1 MHRSLVLGS
10 MDILESLFQT
20 KNADYNAKKEGKED
34 EEAADEAESGSDEA
48 EADEQNGEP
57 PPKRVK
63 RDSKPL
69 LANRRSR
76 PERGKFT
83 ILDGTSVAEP
93 DEILDI
99 DFNADL
105 LQRIFRDSRV
115 GIQFLARYGII
126 PNTRECKIESC
137 PKEQLMSL
145 IKHANGF
152 VWRCRSCRK
161 RRERRVITKISVYE
175 GTFLFFSRMPMNK
188 FFIFMLVWCENA
200 GYTASEYNRLLGE
213 FRLVEETIH
222 NTIGFIRDH
231 IQSWCLLRSSLHPIG
246 GKGLIVELLETL
258 HTEDVS
264 AKHRSR
270 RERRFTMRLVL
281 ICWQTDEIVTVE
293 LPDRQ
298 FLPSTLVK
306 AVENNVKQGST
317 IVMRDLLM
325 KRFGEKE
332 ELDEMLENHTLKTIA
347 DVWCDMDEEER
358 DKQFMKTLMES
369 VQPLPAEPFAYEY
382 YFRRTFIDKPFNNLL
397 KAIRELYSAHHVTQ
411 SDLAGL

>member
-1 MHRSLVLGS
+1 

-20 KNADYNAKKEGKED
+20 TNANFTTSRRDVKE
-34 EEAADEAESGSDEA
+34 EEEVIDEAESGSDEA
-48 EADEQNGEP
+48 ADIEEQTGGEP
-57 PPKRVK
+57 PPRKIKREPK
-63 RDSKPL
+63 QIIT
-69 LANRRSR
+69 NRRSR

-83 ILDGTSVAEP
+83 ILDGIAVAEP
-93 DEILDI
+93 DEILNI
-99 DFNADL
+99 DFDADL
-105 LQRIFRDSRV
+105 IQRIFRDSRV
-115 GIQFLARYGII
+115 GCGIQFLARYGII
-126 PNTRECKIESC
+126 PNTRECKIDSC

-188 FFIFMLVWCENA
+188 FFIFMLVWCEHA

-231 IQSWCLLRSSLHPIG
+231 IQSWCLLQSSPFPIG
-246 GKGLIVELLETL
+246 GKGHIVELLETL

-270 RERRFTMRLVL
+270 RERRFSMRLVL
-281 ICWQTDEIVTVE
+281 ICWNTNEIVTVA

-298 FLPSTLVK
+298 FLPETLVN
-306 AVENNVKQGST
+306 AVENNVKEGST
-317 IVMRDLLM
+317 IVMRDLLI

-332 ELDEMLENHTLKTIA
+332 ELDAMLENHTLKTIA
-347 DVWCDMDEEER
+347 DVWCEMDEEER

-369 VQPLPAEPFAYEY
+369 VQPLPTEPFAYEY
-382 YFRRTFIDKPFNNLL
+382 YFRRTFIEKPFNNLL
-397 KAIRELYSAHHVTQ
+397 KAIRELYSAQNVAQ
-411 SDLAGL
+411 SDYTGL

>member
-1 MHRSLVLGS
+1 LG
-10 MDILESLFQT
+10 F
-20 KNADYNAKKEGKED
+20 Y
-34 EEAADEAESGSDEA
+34 
-48 EADEQNGEP
+48 
-57 PPKRVK
+57 
-63 RDSKPL
+63 
-69 LANRRSR
+69 RSR

-99 DFNADL
+99 DFDADL

-188 FFIFMLVWCENA
+188 FFIFMLVWCENP

-231 IQSWCLLRSSLHPIG
+231 IQSWCLLRSSPHPIG
-246 GKGLIVELLETL
+246 GKGNTVELLETL

-281 ICWQTDEIVTVE
+281 ICWNTDEIVSVE

-306 AVENNVKQGST
+306 TVENHVKEGST

-325 KRFGEKE
+325 KRFGERE
-332 ELDEMLENHTLKTIA
+332 ELNGMLENYTLKTIA
-347 DVWCDMDEEER
+347 DVWCEMDEEER
-358 DKQFMKTLMES
+358 DKQFIKTLMES

-382 YFRRTFIDKPFNNLL
+382 YFRRTFVDKPFNNLL
-397 KAIRELYSAHHVTQ
+397 KAIRELYSSQHVTH
-411 SDLAGL
+411 SDVAGL

>member
-1 MHRSLVLGS
+1 MKDPSSPRMVLS
-10 MDILESLFQT
+10 NYSVL
-20 KNADYNAKKEGKED
+20 NYNV
-34 EEAADEAESGSDEA
+34 S
-48 EADEQNGEP
+48 
-57 PPKRVK
+57 
-63 RDSKPL
+63 
-69 LANRRSR
+69 RSR

-83 ILDGTSVAEP
+83 ILDGIAVAEP

-99 DFNADL
+99 DFDADL

-126 PNTRECKIESC
+126 PNTRECKIDSC

-231 IQSWCLLRSSLHPIG
+231 IQSWCLLQSSAYPIG
-246 GKGLIVELLETL
+246 GKGMIVELLETL

-270 RERRFTMRLVL
+270 RERRFSMRLVL
-281 ICWQTDEIVTVE
+281 ICWNTNEIVTVE

-298 FLPSTLVK
+298 VISFLPETLIS
-306 AVENNVKQGST
+306 AVENNVKQESV
-317 IVMRDLLM
+317 IVILKLINYA
-325 KRFGEKE
+325 
-332 ELDEMLENHTLKTIA
+332 LIYNHY
-347 DVWCDMDEEER
+347 
-358 DKQFMKTLMES
+358 KQFMKTLMES
-369 VQPLPAEPFAYEY
+369 VQPLPTEPFAYEY
-382 YFRRTFIDKPFNNLL
+382 YFRRTFVEKPFNNLL
-397 KAIRELYSAHHVTQ
+397 KAIRELYIQ
-411 SDLAGL
+411 K

>member
-1 MHRSLVLGS
+1 

-20 KNADYNAKKEGKED
+20 KNANFITNKDVKL
-34 EEAADEAESGSDEA
+34 EEEIADEAESGSDEA
-48 EADEQNGEP
+48 DAEDQNGEP

-63 RDSKPL
+63 REPKQQI

-99 DFNADL
+99 DFDADL

-115 GIQFLARYGII
+115 GCGIQFLARYGII

-231 IQSWCLLRSSLHPIG
+231 IQSWCLLQSSTSPIG
-246 GKGLIVELLETL
+246 GKGHIVELLETL

-270 RERRFTMRLVL
+270 RERRFSMRLVL
-281 ICWQTDEIVTVE
+281 ICWNTNEIATVE

-298 FLPSTLVK
+298 FLPNTLVET
-306 AVENNVKQGST
+306 VEKNVKVGST

-332 ELDEMLENHTLKTIA
+332 ELDAMLENHTLKTIA

-382 YFRRTFIDKPFNNLL
+382 YFRRTFIDKPFNHLL
-397 KAIRELYSAHHVTQ
+397 KAIRELYSAHQSQ
-411 SDLAGL
+411 SDIAGF